1 MNKNKT
7 VIISGA
13 AGGIGRSMVV
23 LFAINGYNVLLS
35 YNRSI
40 EKAQLLYRKLKSKG
54 LSIELFQADV
64 TKRVQVDAMVDYC
77 INQFGKIDILINN
90 SGISQQKIFTD
101 ISEDEWD
108 YMINVNLKGV
118 FNCTQSVLKHMIQEK
133 NGKIINISS
142 IWGMVGA
149 SCEVHYSSAKA
160 GVIGFTK
167 ALSKELGPSNI
178 QVNCIAPGIIETD
191 MLSSFSL
198 EELKQLK
205 DETPLMRLGKP
216 KDIAR
221 CALFLASKNADFFT
235 GQILSPNG
243 GFVI

>member
-7 VIISGA
+7 VIITGA
-13 AGGIGRSMVV
+13 ASGIGRSMVV
-23 LFAINGYNVLLS
+23 LFAINGYNVLLN
-35 YNRSI
+35 YNRSL
-40 EKAQLLYRKLKSKG
+40 EKAQLLYRKLKSKS

-64 TKRVQVDAMVDYC
+64 TKRAQVDAMVDYC

-90 SGISQQKIFTD
+90 SGVSQQKIFTD

-118 FNCTQSVLKHMIQEK
+118 FNCTQSVLKHMIREK
-133 NGKIINISS
+133 SGKIINISS

-235 GQILSPNG
+235 GQY
-243 GFVI
+243 

>member
-13 AGGIGRSMVV
+13 SGGIGRSMVV
-23 LFAINGYNVLLS
+23 LFAINRYNVILN
-35 YNRSI
+35 YNRSL

-64 TKRVQVDAMVDYC
+64 SKRVQVDAMVDYC

-90 SGISQQKIFTD
+90 SGVSQQKIFTD

-118 FNCTQSVLKHMIQEK
+118 FNCTQSVLKHMIREK
-133 NGKIINISS
+133 SGKIINISS

-205 DETPLMRLGKP
+205 DETPLIRLGKP

>member
-23 LFAINGYNVLLS
+23 LFAINGYNVLLN

-77 INQFGKIDILINN
+77 INQFGKIDILVNN
-90 SGISQQKIFTD
+90 SGVSHQKIFTD

-108 YMINVNLKGV
+108 YMINVNLKSV
-118 FNCTQSVLKHMIQEK
+118 FNCTQSVLKHMLREK

-178 QVNCIAPGIIETD
+178 QVNCI
-191 MLSSFSL
+191 
-198 EELKQLK
+198 
-205 DETPLMRLGKP
+205 TPW
-216 KDIAR
+216 
-221 CALFLASKNADFFT
+221 NY
-235 GQILSPNG
+235 
-243 GFVI
+243 